1 MLRLRRDHKIAVLNN
16 GARLPA
22 REGAGLGAARP
33 TPLSIYEIKNQ
44 EREDNDMKKIKRQ
57 ILTLMMALMV
67 MFTMMP
73 NTVEAAAKKNVTV
86 SVSTKKLAPKKS
98 AQLKVKYGKKNV
110 TKKAKYKTSNKKVL
124 TVNKKGK
131 ITAKKVGKATITV
144 RYGKKTKK
152 VKFTIVKPAAAKKT
166 AANKGSDS
174 SHTHKWVKKTKT
186 EKNWVP
192 KMVEEDIYETV
203 YEYRELCI
211 CGDIIP
217 MDDSDPEALKA
228 FYRGHDKKHQE
239 LGIPVYSSLE
249 IVGEKKVKVGTKTVD
264 RGHYEDVPCGT
275 YYQCACGAVK

>member
-1 MLRLRRDHKIAVLNN
+1 
-16 GARLPA
+16 
-22 REGAGLGAARP
+22 
-33 TPLSIYEIKNQ
+33 
-44 EREDNDMKKIKRQ
+44 MKKVKRQ

-67 MFTMMP
+67 MFIMMP

-131 ITAKKVGKATITV
+131 ITAKKVGKATVTV
-144 RYGKKTKK
+144 KYGKKTKK
-152 VKFTIVKPAAAKKT
+152 VKFTVVKPAAAKKT
-166 AANKGSDS
+166 DANKGSGG

-186 EKNWVP
+186 EKKWVP
-192 KMVEEDIYETV
+192 KMVEEDVYKTV
-203 YEYRELCI
+203 STYKSVCC
-211 CGDIIP
+211 CGDIIIY
-217 MDDSDPEALKA
+217 DDSDLEASEALWEEHA
-228 FYRGHDKKHQE
+228 KKHLE
-239 LGIPVYSSLE
+239 MGLNSTSSSLE
-249 IVGEKKVKVGTKTVD
+249 IIGEKKVKVGTKTVD

>member
-1 MLRLRRDHKIAVLNN
+1 
-16 GARLPA
+16 
-22 REGAGLGAARP
+22 
-33 TPLSIYEIKNQ
+33 
-44 EREDNDMKKIKRQ
+44 MKKVKRQ

-67 MFTMMP
+67 MYIMMP

-131 ITAKKVGKATITV
+131 ITAKKVGKATVTV
-144 RYGKKTKK
+144 KYGKKTKK
-152 VKFTIVKPAAAKKT
+152 VKFTVVKPAAAKKT
-166 AANKGSDS
+166 AANKGSGG

-186 EKNWVP
+186 EKKWVP
-192 KMVEEDIYETV
+192 KMVEEDVYKTV
-203 YEYRELCI
+203 STYKSVCC
-211 CGDIIP
+211 CGDTIIY
-217 MDDSDPEALKA
+217 DDSDPEAASALRKEHA
-228 FYRGHDKKHQE
+228 KKHLE
-239 LGIPVYSSLE
+239 MGLNSTSSSLE
-249 IVGEKKVKVGTKTVD
+249 IIGEKKVKVGTKTVD

>member
-1 MLRLRRDHKIAVLNN
+1 
-16 GARLPA
+16 
-22 REGAGLGAARP
+22 
-33 TPLSIYEIKNQ
+33 
-44 EREDNDMKKIKRQ
+44 MKKIKRQ

-73 NTVEAAAKKNVTV
+73 NTVEAAAKKSVTV

-144 RYGKKTKK
+144 KYGKKTKK
-152 VKFTIVKPAAAKKT
+152 VKFTVVKPAAAKKT
-166 AANKGSDS
+166 AGNKGSGS
-174 SHTHKWVKKTKT
+174 PHTHKWVKKTKT
-186 EKNWVP
+186 EKKWVP
-192 KMVEEDIYETV
+192 KMVEEDVYETV
-203 YEYRELCI
+203 SVYRSVCC
-211 CGDIIP
+211 CGDIIID
-217 MDDSDPEALKA
+217 DDSDPEAAKA
-228 FYRGHDKKHQE
+228 FWKQHYKKHLE
-239 LGIPVYSSLE
+239 MGLNSTSSSLE
-249 IVGEKKVKVGTKTVD
+249 IIGEKKVKVGTKTVD

>member
-1 MLRLRRDHKIAVLNN
+1 
-16 GARLPA
+16 
-22 REGAGLGAARP
+22 
-33 TPLSIYEIKNQ
+33 
-44 EREDNDMKKIKRQ
+44 MKKIKRQ

-73 NTVEAAAKKNVTV
+73 NTVEAAAKKSVTV

-124 TVNKKGK
+124 VVNKKGK
-131 ITAKKVGKATITV
+131 ITAKKVGKATVTV
-144 RYGKKTKK
+144 KYGKKTKK
-152 VKFTIVKPAAAKKT
+152 VKFTVVKPAAKKT
-166 AANKGSDS
+166 AGNKGSGGY
-174 SHTHKWVKKTKT
+174 HTHKWVKKTKT
-186 EKNWVP
+186 EKKWVP
-192 KMVEEDIYETV
+192 KMVKEDVYETV
-203 YEYRELCI
+203 SVYVTRCC

-217 MDDSDPEALKA
+217 TDGSDLEAGKA
-228 FYRGHDKKHQE
+228 FLREHYKKHLE
-239 LGIPVYSSLE
+239 MGLNSTSSSLE

>member
-1 MLRLRRDHKIAVLNN
+1 
-16 GARLPA
+16 
-22 REGAGLGAARP
+22 
-33 TPLSIYEIKNQ
+33 
-44 EREDNDMKKIKRQ
+44 MKKIKRQ

-131 ITAKKVGKATITV
+131 ITAKKVGKATVIV
-144 RYGKKTKK
+144 KYGKKTKK
-152 VKFTIVKPAAAKKT
+152 VKFTVVKPAVKKT
-166 AANKGSDS
+166 AGNKGSGS

-186 EKNWVP
+186 EKKWVP
-192 KMVEEDIYETV
+192 KMVEEDVYETV
-203 YEYRELCI
+203 SIYRSVCC
-211 CGDIIP
+211 CGDIIID
-217 MDDSDPEALKA
+217 DDSDPEAAKA
-228 FYRGHDKKHQE
+228 FWKQHYKKHLE
-239 LGIPVYSSLE
+239 MGLTSTSSSLE

-275 YYQCACGAVK
+275 YYQCACGVVK